1 MLSVYQQRLLL
12 KMLLGQISRTKDTK
26 GIYKNRTAFY
36 RSANYLI
43 TSGLVK
49 KKRTA
54 KQMSIYELTLRG
66 EMLARI
72 LITLA
77 DIPPEIRRYVSV
89 FKTDKEIDLR
99 TIEGL
104 K

>member
-12 KMLLGQISRTKDTK
+12 RMLLGQISRTKDTK

-36 RSANYLI
+36 RSVNYLI
-43 TSGLVK
+43 GSGLVR
-49 KKRTA
+49 KRRA
-54 KQMSIYELTLRG
+54 ENQLSVYELTLRG

-72 LITLA
+72 LITLE

-89 FKTDKEIDLR
+89 FRTDREIDVDA
-99 TIEGL
+99 I
-104 K
+104 